1 MSTGLDILFTRPLR
15 TFGAEVTL
23 CGYRTLSKTG
33 RAGRP
38 YAPVAT
44 VFLFSKII
52 ELIVPRVSSF
62 GIRLLMKGSEG
73 SAYRISP
80 KGEAVRS
87 PKSIKRL
94 ESPSGDKTKNSD
106 SYAGYSNLVANI
118 RIQTPRGHIW

>member
-1 MSTGLDILFTRPLR
+1 MSTRLDILFTLPLCM
-15 TFGAEVTL
+15 FEAEVTV
-23 CGYRTLSKTG
+23 CGRRTLSKTG

-38 YAPVAT
+38 YTPVAT

-52 ELIVPRVSSF
+52 ELTVPRISNF

-80 KGEAVRS
+80 KVEAVRL

-94 ESPSGDKTKNSD
+94 ESPSGDKNKE
-106 SYAGYSNLVANI
+106 
-118 RIQTPRGHIW
+118 